1 MAEDIKELIE
11 KIQED
16 GIRVAQ
22 EKANQIESQARQ
34 KADEIIKNAKTEAD
48 KIIKAAKD
56 MVAKMENT
64 SLASLKQASRD
75 LLLSLRKEISALLD
89 KVIAS
94 AANEA
99 LTPNELAKIL
109 TVLINQTTKHDK
121 GDIIVLVNKDDLHSL
136 EKGLLAELK
145 DEIKKGVTLKAS
157 EDIAGGFIIS
167 YDAEKSHFD
176 FTDKALAEYISSYLK
191 PKLTEIL
198 K

>member
-1 MAEDIKELIE
+1 MEEDIKELIE

-121 GDIIVLVNKDDLHSL
+121 GDIIFFV
-136 EKGLLAELK
+136 
-145 DEIKKGVTLKAS
+145 
-157 EDIAGGFIIS
+157 
-167 YDAEKSHFD
+167 Y
-176 FTDKALAEYISSYLK
+176 
-191 PKLTEIL
+191 
-198 K
+198 